1 MSKLLL
7 LLISAILSA
16 ALMWAHEEAKL
27 TPGQREV
34 VNVHNTMREAARSRD
49 FGAWSAYVADD
60 CIFTTDDGEIT
71 TKAKIIQHMRS
82 MPQADDHSEDLR
94 DFVVHVYGDTAVL
107 NVRFTAHEQFNLS
120 DIVTEMREMETFY
133 PARWLVVAGRA
144 AMGTVADQF
153 PQARCCQPEQYKDYA
168 GSYEWRPGGPVD
180 TVSLRDG
187 KLLTRLND
195 EPEENEYL
203 PLSEETFFL
212 KDDLGTV
219 TFVRDALGHVNGYT
233 YRRPDSQEIHVKKI
247 K

>member
-120 DIVTEMREMETFY
+120 DIVTEMREMETFI
-133 PARWLVVAGRA
+133 RR
-144 AMGTVADQF
+144 
-153 PQARCCQPEQYKDYA
+153 A
-168 GSYEWRPGGPVD
+168 GSW
-180 TVSLRDG
+180 
-187 KLLTRLND
+187 LLVARQW
-195 EPEENEYL
+195 EPL
-203 PLSEETFFL
+203 PINF
-212 KDDLGTV
+212 
-219 TFVRDALGHVNGYT
+219 
-233 YRRPDSQEIHVKKI
+233 RRPAVANPSSTRTTPGATSGDRADLWIQSR
-247 K
+247 